1 MAGITSGPLFRPVCW
16 RSGHI
21 GQRGISGSQPAKI
34 LKRYLAAIGKDAR
47 LYSGHSLRRGL
58 CTSLAEARCN
68 ELQIMQRSGHKSSA
82 MVREYVE
89 ESQLFHGQN
98 VTALLGL

>member
-1 MAGITSGPLFRPVCW
+1 
-16 RSGHI
+16 
-21 GQRGISGSQPAKI
+21 
-34 LKRYLAAIGKDAR
+34 

-58 CTSLAEARCN
+58 CTSLAEAGCN